1 MKRSSKLAEKVLFA
15 SRYFRLSKAA
25 RFGIIV
31 TAILSFLIFSISFYS
46 TESGNFTFS
55 VDQKAYS
62 LGITLYE
69 HADDKEYSARLLAD
83 KVDNAEGMTDLCGIM
98 PDRDP
103 GHPTCIPPDE
113 FYYTAEGSNNGDH
126 YIAYSFYVEM
136 TGNGEFLADLV
147 AEIDI
152 ISTSKSAEEAVRVK
166 VFFDEESSVY
176 AKTQSDKGDNPGELE
191 PYTDQSFLGPSTVMR
206 ETFTDFSPG
215 DVKKVTVVL
224 WYEGYD
230 PDHTI
235 DIWNGGVKFSMKFTV
250 TNVVSFNEE
259 DLTQDTTEITE

>member
-25 RFGIIV
+25 RFGVIV

-69 HADDKEYSARLLAD
+69 YADNKEYSARLMAD

-98 PDRDP
+98 PDREL
-103 GHPTCIPPDE
+103 GHPTCIPPND
-113 FYYTAEGSNNGDH
+113 FFFTAEGSNNGEH

-152 ISTSKSAEEAVRVK
+152 ISTAKNAEEAVRVK
-166 VFFDEESSVY
+166 VFFDDQVSVY
-176 AKTQSDKGDNPGELE
+176 AKPQSENGENPGELE
-191 PYTDQSFLGPSTVMR
+191 PYTDEAFYGPSTVMK
-206 ETFTDFSPG
+206 ETFVNFSPG

-235 DIWNGGVKFSMKFTV
+235 DIWNGGVKLSMKFTV

-259 DLTQDTTEITE
+259 DTEENT